1 MIYLLSYCPLANSK
15 YGREVATR
23 IGIPSY
29 VDASCRRE
37 PDFELASPFVS
48 GLCRPNFIA
57 TLNVG
62 DLLVYVTK
70 MSTVHREGRRLVAVL
85 QLDMAFVSHAAAA
98 AWYQASGVR
107 LPHSCIVP
115 GNDPLAITV
124 TNPKMTPGTAK
135 FTDSKLWDRAVYA
148 PRAKG
153 CTQCFSCSAL
163 FLNFI
168 QKHRRSIR
176 VSRPD
181 GRSGP
186 GGGASRIGQS
196 RPRRARSATLPTGPA
211 GCGSTAGRPVFQ
223 GTR

>member
-1 MIYLLSYCPLANSK
+1 VIYLLSYCPLAHSR

-23 IGIPSY
+23 NGMPPY

-37 PDFELASPFVS
+37 PDFELTSPFVS
-48 GLCRPNFIA
+48 GLCRPNFIS

-62 DLLVYVTK
+62 DVLVYVTK
-70 MSTVHREGRRLVAVL
+70 MSAVHREGRRLVAVL
-85 QLDMAFVSHAAAA
+85 QLDRPFVSHAAAA

-107 LPHSCIVP
+107 PPYSCIVP
-115 GNDPLAITV
+115 GNDPLPITV

-163 FLNFI
+163 FLNLHTPPIVSDDFWI
-168 QKHRRSIR
+168 QRLGGDPGQRTQNVGLPLHQGIY
-176 VSRPD
+176 D
-181 GRSGP
+181 GLLN
-186 GGGASRIGQS
+186 GAGIHL
-196 RPRRARSATLPTGPA
+196 T
-211 GCGSTAGRPVFQ
+211 
-223 GTR
+223 